1 VAVSQTQRR
10 NRRELIALVLLV
22 LLATAGWEAWRG
34 WRQGAQGEA
43 IAQLVRP
50 GDLRLI
56 SSTTCVYCDRA
67 RAFLQQHQVVFSEC
81 FIEQDRACAAEFQAR
96 QAAGT
101 PVVLVRG
108 QAQLGFSADRVLAAL
123 RPP

>member
-1 VAVSQTQRR
+1 
-10 NRRELIALVLLV
+10 LIGLVLLV

-34 WRQGAQGEA
+34 WREGAQGEA
-43 IAQLVRP
+43 LARHVQP
-50 GDLRLI
+50 GDLRLL
-56 SSTTCVYCDRA
+56 SSTQCVYCDRA

-81 FIEQDRACAAEFQAR
+81 FIEQDSACAAEFQAR
-96 QAAGT
+96 QAGGT

-123 RPP
+123 RQP